1 MKASKLP
8 NINFTS
14 GMIDW
19 DAKTTGV
26 TGTAVKFKNGDT
38 VQLTPANFDILDF
51 NVELKPR
58 SGQTNLSTA
67 LAQTTLK
74 LRRKSDGVI
83 FNAKTNDLNVTIISG
98 GLNADV

>member
-8 NINFTS
+8 AFNFTS
-14 GMIDW
+14 GMVDW

-26 TGTAVKFKNGDT
+26 TGTAVKYKNGDT

-51 NVELKPR
+51 DVELKPR

-83 FNAKTNDLNVTIISG
+83 FSAKTNDLNVTIISG

>member
-8 NINFTS
+8 NFYYTS

-26 TGTAVKFKNGDT
+26 SGTAVTFKNGDT

>member
-8 NINFTS
+8 NFNFTS
-14 GMIDW
+14 GAIEW
-19 DAKTTGV
+19 DAKRTGI

-51 NVELKPR
+51 KVELKPR
-58 SGQTNLSTA
+58 AGQTNLSTA
-67 LAQTTLK
+67 LVQTTLK

-83 FNAKTNDLNVTIISG
+83 FNAETNDLTVTIISG